1 MSKIVIFPGLGLE
14 FELNPIAFSV
24 FGWDVH
30 WYGVIIA
37 CGFLLA
43 VAYCYWRA
51 PRFGVDQ
58 EKLIDMLFFAVPLCI
73 IGARAY
79 YVIFN
84 PAVCFNA
91 DGSFSLYNTIAIW
104 DGGLAIYGGVI
115 AGFLTAYLFSR
126 RRKISFWALADCCV
140 QGLFIG
146 QAIGRWGNFFNREA
160 HGGVTTCF
168 LRMGLVENGAL
179 QYFHPTFLYE
189 SVWNLTGFV
198 VLHFLSKKRKF
209 DGQMFLA
216 YLAWYG
222 AGRMVIEGLRTD
234 SLWLGPVRVS
244 QLLAAVTMLLSL
256 GILLYQAIFVRHDP
270 AKMQVNRVAAA
281 EAAAATAA
289 ETQPEETAEPE
300 DAASEPEDEASGKTE
315 ESIEPDE
322 SKE

>member
-1 MSKIVIFPGLGLE
+1 MTNLVQFPGLGLS
-14 FELNPIAFSV
+14 FELDRVAFSI
-24 FGWDVH
+24 GGMNIY
-30 WYGVIIA
+30 WYGVCIA
-37 CGFLLA
+37 VGMCLA
-43 VAYCYWRA
+43 LVFAFRHSVE
-51 PRFGVDQ
+51 FGVDADAMVDVI
-58 EKLIDMLFFAVPLCI
+58 LIGVVMGILC
-73 IGARAY
+73 ARLY
-79 YVIFN
+79 YVALS
-84 PAVCFNA
+84 PYQYH
-91 DGSFSLYNTIAIW
+91 SLKDVLAIR
-104 DGGLAIYGGVI
+104 DGGLAIYGGIIGAFLFGGLACKWRKVPMLPMFDL
-115 AGFLTAYLFSR
+115 AAMGFL
-126 RRKISFWALADCCV
+126 
-140 QGLFIG
+140 IG
-146 QAIGRWGNFFNREA
+146 QGCGRWGNFFNREA

-281 EAAAATAA
+281 EAAKAA
-289 ETQPEETAEPE
+289 EAQPEETAEPE
-300 DAASEPEDEASGKTE
+300 DAASEPEDEVSEETE
-315 ESIEPDE
+315 SSEE